1 MAHLGVLGGSFD
13 PVHWG
18 HLHIALLAR
27 EAAGLDEVVYIP
39 AASPPHK
46 PGWELAPPRDR
57 WEMLTRALRSES
69 GSTLSDVELVPGGS
83 RYTVDTLDLLQDRHP
98 GWKLSFILGMDSLA
112 EFDSW
117 REPDRL
123 LNAYGLIAVNRP
135 GLVPGAVDRRWQG
148 RVTLVEGNPF
158 GISSSAIRERVAK
171 GLAIRHLVPAP
182 VEAWIVER
190 GLYRPGKP

>member
-1 MAHLGVLGGSFD
+1 MAHLGVFGGSFN

-27 EAAGLDEVVYIP
+27 EAAGLDEVVYVP

-46 PGWELAPPRDR
+46 PGWELAPPQDR

-69 GSTLSDVELVPGGS
+69 GSTLSDVELLPGGP
-83 RYTVDTLDLLQDRHP
+83 RYTVDTMDLLQERHS
-98 GWKLSFILGMDSLA
+98 GWKLSFLLGMDSLA

-123 LNAYGLIAVNRP
+123 VKKYGLIAVNRP
-135 GLVPGAVDRRWQG
+135 GLVRAAVDRRWQG
-148 RVTLVEGNPF
+148 RVTLVDGNPF
-158 GISSSAIRERVAK
+158 AISSSAIRDRVTK
-171 GLAIRHLVPAP
+171 GLTIRHLVPAP
-182 VEAWIVER
+182 VEAVIAER
-190 GLYRPGKP
+190 GLYRPEKA